1 MRILM
6 ASDLFH
12 PFLISNRYVVSSEI
26 IIQAKK
32 RGLRLREAPVRCL
45 YTKYSKARGTAITSG
60 FKIFWALIRQGV
72 SK

>member
-26 IIQAKK
+26 IIQAKE
-32 RGLRLREAPVRCL
+32 RGLRLREAPVKCF
-45 YTKYSKARGTAITSG
+45 YTKYSKARGTTITSG
-60 FKIFWALIRQGV
+60 IRIFLKLVRQKI
-72 SK
+72 S

>member
-32 RGLRLREAPVRCL
+32 RGLRLREAPVRCF
-45 YTKYSKARGTAITSG
+45 YTKYSKARGTTIVSG
-60 FKIFWALIRQGV
+60 FKIFGALIKQRL
-72 SK
+72 SE